1 MCLGTTFEIYLIY
14 INYWVVETPISYGCK
29 ANDVNSSPSYL
40 ENLLIEKRLSPEE
53 GRAFLLVGEKVCIFS
68 PIIISFRRTFI
79 GEYLNKILIL

>member
-1 MCLGTTFEIYLIY
+1 LIY

-53 GRAFLLVGEKVCIFS
+53 GRAFLLVG
-68 PIIISFRRTFI
+68 
-79 GEYLNKILIL
+79 

>member
-1 MCLGTTFEIYLIY
+1 MCLGTIFEIYLIY

-53 GRAFLLVGEKVCIFS
+53 GRAFLLVGEKVCIFHQLLFLLDE
-68 PIIISFRRTFI
+68 PLLVNT
-79 GEYLNKILIL
+79 

>member
-1 MCLGTTFEIYLIY
+1 MCFGTIFEIYLIY

-53 GRAFLLVGEKVCIFS
+53 GRAFLLAGEKVCIFS
-68 PIIISFRRTFI
+68 QIIISFRRTFI
-79 GEYLNKILIL
+79 AAYPHKTLIL

>member
-1 MCLGTTFEIYLIY
+1 MCFGTIFEIYLIY

-53 GRAFLLVGEKVCIFS
+53 GRAF
-68 PIIISFRRTFI
+68 FI
-79 GEYLNKILIL
+79 GWRKSLYFFTNYYFF